1 MTTAQMFIC
10 RQCRSILKTTGQ
22 SRHTF
27 LAITGAEVK
36 GWDTDREIFLGPY
49 RTYANPVVVE
59 EGKCKN
65 SIAVGD
71 NGCGTL
77 QVDIE
82 LEAGESKELVV
93 LMGIGARVLRVSR
106 L

>member
-1 MTTAQMFIC
+1 
-10 RQCRSILKTTGQ
+10 
-22 SRHTF
+22 
-27 LAITGAEVK
+27 
-36 GWDTDREIFLGPY
+36 
-49 RTYANPVVVE
+49 VE

-82 LEAGESKELVV
+82 LKPGETKELIVI
-93 LMGIGARVLRVSR
+93 MGIGAAGTEGKNAVKELGKPSTVKKEFEKLKKYWHSKIEG
-106 L
+106 LTAKTPDKEFNQYVQCLESL